1 MNILLVCSAGMSTSL
16 VVEKMKK
23 ALTPEEANSKI
34 EAVALDAFESEVSK
48 YDVVLLGPQVR
59 FKKAEFAKVTEPLG
73 IPLDVI
79 NMSDYGLVRGDKILD
94 FARTL
99 YKNKK

>member
-23 ALTPEEANSKI
+23 ALTPEEAGSKI

-59 FKKAEFAKVTEPLG
+59 FKKGEFAKFTEPLG

>member
-23 ALTPEEANSKI
+23 ALTPEEASWKI
-34 EAVALDAFESEVSK
+34 EAVALDAFESSVK
-48 YDVVLLGPQVR
+48 DYDVVLLGPQVR

-73 IPLDVI
+73 IPIDVI
-79 NMSDYGLVRGDKILD
+79 NMSDYGLVRGDKILEA
-94 FARTL
+94 ARQL